1 MVTLDEKL
9 GIGSVR
15 PKGKHILGPGGIQ
28 QQSIGYDFTMSNI
41 VLMVGS
47 QILLLGIL
55 LMIVYFGVPPVS
67 FPANA
72 VRKMLSSPVN
82 LKPV

>member
-1 MVTLDEKL
+1 MNSPSENL
-9 GIGSVR
+9 GIGPLG

-28 QQSIGYDFTMSNI
+28 QQSSGYDFTISNI

-47 QILLLGIL
+47 QILLLAIL

-72 VRKMLSSPVN
+72 VRKMVSSSIQ
-82 LKPV
+82 